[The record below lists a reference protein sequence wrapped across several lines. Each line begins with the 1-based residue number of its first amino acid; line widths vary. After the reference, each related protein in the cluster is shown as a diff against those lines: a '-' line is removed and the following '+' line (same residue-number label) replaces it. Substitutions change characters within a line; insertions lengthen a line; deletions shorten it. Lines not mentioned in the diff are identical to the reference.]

1 MSTSTTARPTRS
13 SGTSGSG
20 NRRVRSRH
28 ALGAVGR
35 DAQSVHVE
43 VEDGLVV
50 CVTVIDETPVR
61 DPTLVEGDAG
71 YLPEAVAAADDGQ
84 PWPSWRFGY

>member
-1 MSTSTTARPTRS
+1 MTEPSQSTSRCVTFQYLVP
-13 SGTSGSG
+13 
-20 NRRVRSRH
+20 
-28 ALGAVGR
+28 
-35 DAQSVHVE
+35 VHVE

-50 CVTVIDETPVR
+50 CVTIVDETPVR

>member
-1 MSTSTTARPTRS
+1 MTVVEALPEILMSVQHCRNNEQALDQLLKD
-13 SGTSGSG
+13 SGIEFITQ
-20 NRRVRSRH
+20 
-28 ALGAVGR
+28 A
-35 DAQSVHVE
+35 
-43 VEDGLVV
+43 

-71 YLPEAVAAADDGQ
+71 YLPQAVAASDDGQ